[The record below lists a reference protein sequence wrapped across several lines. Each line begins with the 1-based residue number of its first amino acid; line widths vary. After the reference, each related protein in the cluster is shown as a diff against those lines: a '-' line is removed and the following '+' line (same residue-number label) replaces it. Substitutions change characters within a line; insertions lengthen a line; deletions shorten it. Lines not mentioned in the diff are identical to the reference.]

1 MRRMPMVAAV
11 VYLAS
16 GVLAFPQSPSIASP
30 PYAGTWKLNL
40 AKSDFGET
48 VVTYAE
54 TASGEM
60 QLTTTGQSYTFRM
73 DGKDYPALYGATS
86 AWKSINDTTWETV
99 VRQDGKL
106 ISTGTN
112 TLSPDGKT
120 LTSNIKGPRPSGGT
134 FDSTRVYERVSGGP
148 GLVGSWKT
156 KNRPV
161 GTPDIVELIP
171 SGPEGLTIRFPGD
184 REQCEAKF
192 DGKEYPVVGPIAQP
206 GLTLALRKTDS
217 RSFDVTGKQQGKRLF
232 TIAFTV
238 SDDGNTL
245 TQAGDMVGVSESFAA
260 VYDRQ

>member
-1 MRRMPMVAAV
+1 MRTTAMIAAAV
-11 VYLAS
+11 HLATAILAS
-16 GVLAFPQSPSIASP
+16 AQEPNVTAP
-30 PYAGTWKLNL
+30 PYAGTWRLNL

-86 AWKSINDTTWETV
+86 AWKAIDDTTWETV
-99 VRQDGKL
+99 VRQEGKR
-106 ISTGTN
+106 ISTGTT

-120 LTSNIKGPRPSGGT
+120 LTSNIKGQKPSGGT

-161 GTPDIVELIP
+161 GTPDVVELIP
-171 SGPEGLTIRFPGD
+171 AGTDGLTIRFPGD
-184 REQCEAKF
+184 REQCEARF
-192 DGKEYPVVGPIAQP
+192 DGKDYPVVGPIAQR
-206 GLTLALRKTDS
+206 GLTLALRRTGA
-217 RSFDVTGKQQGKRLF
+217 RSFDVTGTQQGQRLF

-238 SDDGNTL
+238 SDDGHTL
-245 TQAGDMVGVSESFAA
+245 TQAGDMVGVSAAFVA